1 MVGGHSRPR
10 PERGRIHTAEVR
22 TLQRKLDEACEHARN
37 LEQSLAEAQRLATV
51 GHLASRMAHDFN
63 NILALIIGRAG
74 IALKDRDGKRKDE
87 ALRNAVECGQRAAD
101 IIAGV
106 LGYAMGR
113 QWQSQV
119 MAADKLMD
127 SAVNLVAWDFPAGGR
142 VRLGRRYESSAP
154 VRVIPVRMEQV
165 LLNLIL
171 NARHAMRERGSDLT
185 AIVELDAKAPG
196 YVALRIQDT
205 GCGIPAKNLK
215 RIFKPFFTTRK
226 TSANGDPSAG
236 GTGLGL
242 CVARDLVR
250 QAGGEIHVASAVGKG
265 STFTVLL
272 PVAEA

>member
-1 MVGGHSRPR
+1 MR
-10 PERGRIHTAEVR
+10 TAEAR
-22 TLQRKLDEACEHARN
+22 TLKQKLEKACEHARN

-74 IALKDRDGKRKDE
+74 IALKDRDVKRKDE
-87 ALRNAVECGQRAAD
+87 ALRNAIACGQRAAD

-142 VRLGRRYESSAP
+142 IRLGRRYESSAP

-171 NARHAMRERGSDLT
+171 NARHAMRERGGDLT
-185 AIVELDAKAPG
+185 AIVELDAKVPG

-226 TSANGDPSAG
+226 TGANGDPSAG

-272 PVAEA
+272 PVAEE

>member
-1 MVGGHSRPR
+1 MR
-10 PERGRIHTAEVR
+10 TAETR
-22 TLQRKLDEACEHARN
+22 TLKQKLEKACEHARN

-74 IALKDRDGKRKDE
+74 IALKDRDVKRKDE

-101 IIAGV
+101 VIAGV

-119 MAADKLMD
+119 MAADQLMD
-127 SAVNLVAWDFPAGGR
+127 SAVNLVAWDFPANAR
-142 VRLGRRYESSAP
+142 VRLGRCYKSSAP

-171 NARHAMRERGSDLT
+171 NARHAMREVGGDLT

-205 GCGIPAKNLK
+205 GCGIPTKNLN

-226 TSANGDPSAG
+226 TGANGDPSTG

-272 PVAEA
+272 PIAEA